1 MKMSEIN
8 DDKWKDICDRADGWF
23 NTHPEWKK
31 EQGELSSVKTMMKAG
46 NIKPVKRPAYY
57 KAMRS
62 MFDDVDDAPFASGG
76 AKSNMPLVSQ
86 SYRDAVL
93 QQCKTALTDAA
104 TACPEILLF
113 AVKNRRTVDKKT
125 AVKGG
130 LFSSAEEFAQYW
142 VDASY
147 LRVNKAWNAHNNG
160 KTTADYTWSGDD
172 GKSLISQIPPCEKT
186 LKVIATKE
194 VSTKE

>member
-8 DDKWKDICDRADGWF
+8 DEKWNEICERAKGWF
-23 NTHPEWKK
+23 ESHPDWK
-31 EQGELSSVKTMMKAG
+31 EEHADLSAVPTMMNAG
-46 NIKPVKRPAYY
+46 DNKPTKRVAYY

-62 MFDDVDDAPFASGG
+62 MFDDIEDAPVATTGG

-86 SYRDAVL
+86 NYRDATL
-93 QQCKTALTDAA
+93 ATCKKALIAA
-104 TACPEILLF
+104 VEDCPDILLF

-142 VDASY
+142 VDAAY
-147 LRVNKAWNAHNNG
+147 LRINKAWNAYNNG
-160 KTTADYTWSGDD
+160 NLSADYTWSGEEDD
-172 GKSLISQIPPCEKT
+172 ALVSQIPKCEKT
-186 LKVIATKE
+186 LQKLEDA
-194 VSTKE
+194 